1 MQPIKMVFED
11 MQTYSDAASMP
22 IKRRRI
28 AAERSTVAL
37 MGVAGALMIA
47 EMSLHNMMMGG
58 LIIMTAVAVTYQ
70 KEFALLLAGIDNK
83 QRKYGVNLYA
93 ILYCLLAFVFVLDF
107 ASAPASAQFFNN
119 AQTWLIDNF
128 PNATGNPQTQQ
139 TIETVFNIIRA
150 LFLLYI
156 AISIVN
162 IIQAVRRDEDWATP
176 ARTPFIMVVA
186 VFAADVLTGLV
197 AGGGG
202 GGGGPAPPIV

>member
-1 MQPIKMVFED
+1 MVFKD
-11 MQTYSDAASMP
+11 MQTYSSRAGLPSDAMASG
-22 IKRRRI
+22 IKTKRRI
-28 AAERSTVAL
+28 AAERNTVAL

-58 LIIMTAVAVTYQ
+58 IIILTAVAVTFQ
-70 KEFALLLAGIDNK
+70 KEFTLVLTGIDSK

-93 ILYCLLAFVFVLDF
+93 ILFCLLAFVFVLDF

-119 AQTWLIDNF
+119 AEDWLVTNF
-128 PNATGNPQTQQ
+128 PNAAGNTQTQE

-186 VFAADVLTGLV
+186 VFAADILTGLV
-197 AGGGG
+197 AGGAGG
-202 GGGGPAPPIV
+202 

>member
-1 MQPIKMVFED
+1 MVFEN
-11 MQTYSDAASMP
+11 MQTYSDAVAVPAKS
-22 IKRRRI
+22 RRKI

-58 LIIMTAVAVTYQ
+58 LIIVTAVAVTYQ
-70 KEFALLLAGIDNK
+70 KEFTKLLTGIDSK

-93 ILYCLLAFVFVLDF
+93 ILFCLLAFVFVLDF

-119 AQTWLIDNF
+119 AQGWLTENF
-128 PNATGNPQTQQ
+128 PNAAGNAQTEQ

-186 VFAADVLTGLV
+186 VFAADILTGLV
-197 AGGGG
+197 AGGAAG
-202 GGGGPAPPIV
+202 